1 MSTHFVKFRSRALA
15 RNGEFY
21 IHLPEK
27 PENLPIFLQGNPY
40 YRRPAKTLI
49 LLHGYSGDCDDW
61 LYNSAAADFSMR
73 YNLAVVMPTGGL
85 DFYVDKK
92 ATGRQNCKFIG
103 EDLIKYLRDTFNL
116 AQKRED
122 TLIGGLS
129 MGGYGALHTG
139 LMYPET
145 FGGIMAVA
153 RGYTGTMDYA
163 KFAFAFRS
171 MEAEKTPPSEKAY
184 NPYSFKPET
193 DLNEEFIIEVSE
205 EVFERALATAQ
216 YKDEERAELRYID
229 EGDTLTLKC
238 GDRTYSKKVTDV
250 WSEKDVTEE
259 DRLALYRHEE
269 GAEEKFVNAKTLL
282 FVCLEG
288 YKKPVFTGFDRE

>member
-1 MSTHFVKFRSRALA
+1 MKYRVVGWTEYDDYMVEDGDASYAATNVIIDEIKKQGYLFSGWAHQEL
-15 RNGEFY
+15 RNGAPV
-21 IHLPEK
+21 LNDGK
-27 PENLPIFLQGNPY
+27 K
-40 YRRPAKTLI
+40 RT
-49 LLHGYSGDCDDW
+49 YSQ
-61 LYNSAAADFSMR
+61 R
-73 YNLAVVMPTGGL
+73 
-85 DFYVDKK
+85 
-92 ATGRQNCKFIG
+92 
-103 EDLIKYLRDTFNL
+103 
-116 AQKRED
+116 
-122 TLIGGLS
+122 
-129 MGGYGALHTG
+129 
-139 LMYPET
+139 T

-153 RGYTGTMDYA
+153 HGYTGTMDYA

-193 DLNEEFIIEVSE
+193 DLNEEFVIEVSE